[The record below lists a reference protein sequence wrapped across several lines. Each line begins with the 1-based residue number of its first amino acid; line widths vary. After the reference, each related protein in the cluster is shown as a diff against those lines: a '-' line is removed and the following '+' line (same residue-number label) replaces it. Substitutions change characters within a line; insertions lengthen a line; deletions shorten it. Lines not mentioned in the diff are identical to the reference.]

1 MAPELENNNVLI
13 NELLKAIRQ
22 LQITSAATSEALVAT
37 NVTLATIKATTAPY
51 RNQNRGADKRLPFEI
66 WEHILTFLYPSQ
78 ITRLSRASKTL
89 YDIIGASVIWSRWFR
104 TAFGPDIVLDTLPAI
119 PESHSYMLYMCAV
132 SGRVCEQCLIYSVPS
147 RLVNDRAARP
157 LPVLIP
163 NSVLRRRGREQGDI
177 VDNNSNVTT
186 VPNDDSTSNETTQD
200 RRSSSLLRSSCHD
213 EKKQQR
219 VTVVGE
225 PINKTWSIRL
235 CLPCRQL
242 HYFEHPEPA
251 PVHVL
256 GKYRS
261 YQVIYQS
268 YNLTVHEINTLPSR
282 VQMENFGYQ
291 STVYSEEAA
300 FKVSRHKHGGE
311 VGIAVFNQPS
321 LMVGQEQRTE
331 DRIDAYRQ
339 R

>member
-1 MAPELENNNVLI
+1 MAPLELDNNSVLI

-22 LQITSAATSEALVAT
+22 LQITSAATSEALEAT
-37 NVTLATIKATTAPY
+37 NVTLASLRASSVPS
-51 RNQNRGADKRLPFEI
+51 RNQSRGADKRLPFEI
-66 WEHILTFLYPSQ
+66 WEHISIFLYPSQ
-78 ITRLSRASKTL
+78 IARLTRVSRTL
-89 YDIIGASVIWSRWFR
+89 YDLIAASIVWSRWFR
-104 TAFGPDIVLDTLPAI
+104 TAFGPDVILDTLPAT
-119 PESHSYMLYMCAV
+119 PESTSYMLYMCAV
-132 SGRVCEQCLIYSVPS
+132 SGRVCEQCMIYSVPS

-157 LPVLIP
+157 LPVLVP
-163 NSVLRRRGREQGDI
+163 NSILRRRGHEQGSAM
-177 VDNNSNVTT
+177 NNKSNVTT
-186 VPNDDSTSNETTQD
+186 VPNESTSNGSDNTFFNNPIQG
-200 RRSSSLLRSSCHD
+200 RSSSSLL
-213 EKKQQR
+213 Q

-235 CLPCRQL
+235 CLPCRQI
-242 HYFEHPEPA
+242 HYLQHPEVV

-256 GKYRS
+256 GKYRA
-261 YQVIYQS
+261 YQVIHQT

-282 VQMENFGYQ
+282 VQLESFGYQ

-300 FKVSRHKHGGE
+300 FKLSRHKHGGE